1 MVVPYS
7 FLSTFIR
14 PIHSSSCLLIPLRND
29 LCWDQTPAAHLY
41 AAQSHNIQGFC
52 VARLCNIFEKLSLTD
67 VLKAVYIAVQLY

>member
-14 PIHSSSCLLIPLRND
+14 PVQSSSCLLIPLGND
-29 LCWDQTPAAHLY
+29 LCWDQTTSAHLI
-41 AAQSHNIQGFC
+41 AAQRHDIRGFC
-52 VARLCNIFEKLSLTD
+52 VARLYCIFEKFSLTD